1 VVASASCGPSGPV
14 GPQVVPP
21 VEVPATAPTLLVD
34 VGTGTSEFVEL
45 ADGDPVVLVSGG
57 QGGYHVWT
65 GVRVHDARITDARIN
80 LSARL
85 EDGKSAGPTSSAA
98 TSFSVLGDGSRGA
111 AGLRDFIDRPDL
123 VLGKRVVLRVE
134 VIASDQ
140 RHGAAEKVV
149 TVRDP

>member
-1 VVASASCGPSGPV
+1 
-14 GPQVVPP
+14 
-21 VEVPATAPTLLVD
+21 
-34 VGTGTSEFVEL
+34 VGTGPTDFVEL
-45 ADGDPVVLVSGG
+45 ADGDPVVLASGG

-65 GVRVHDARITDARIN
+65 AIRVHDARITDARVN
-80 LSARL
+80 LSARF
-85 EDGKSAGPTSSAA
+85 EDGTSAGPSSSAA
-98 TSFSVLGDGSRGA
+98 TALSVLGDGSRGA

-149 TVRDP
+149 TVRDH